1 MLPLFRTLDSTPKGL
16 TEAEAAARVE
26 RFGPNEPPTPTET
39 SPYRRLRDA
48 VGSPFVAL
56 LSALCVT
63 FVLVGDL
70 RAVITVAAM
79 VALSVILR
87 LWQHT
92 RSDHAMRALRRQV
105 TTTATV
111 RRRAADGHEALD
123 REIPVEDLVPGD
135 VVVLAAGDIV
145 PADVRLINAVDLL
158 VDQSAVTGE
167 TLPVRKGKEST
178 VELPTLCFAGT
189 PVVGGSATA
198 VVVATGADTC
208 FGTAA
213 QVDRPESSFDVGVR
227 AVGWTLVRFMLV
239 MVPIVLVVNGTI
251 TGNWSQAAMFALA
264 VAVGLTPE
272 MLPVIVTT
280 NLARGA
286 VRLARR
292 KVIVKRLNAVQDL
305 GGMDVLCVDKTG
317 TLTEDRVAY
326 AHSVD
331 PLGRPDGEA
340 AEYAYLAVHFQVTPL
355 NNLDEAIADQL
366 ADEAEDL
373 LYEAMFRKV
382 DEIAFDHDRRRCT
395 VILRK
400 REGIVRQHDGEHL
413 LITKGDPERVLP
425 LCSHVQRDGEVI
437 ELTEA
442 AARQTEDVVRA
453 YAEHGMRVL
462 AVAARQDTKAEK
474 DLVLVGF
481 VGFVDPVRASAAE
494 AVRDLTEHGVAVKIL
509 TGDNEHVAEYVAVQ
523 AGVRVGEVMLG
534 KDIDAATDEELV
546 EHTVFARLTPAHK
559 ARIVTALRSAGHA
572 VGFIGD
578 GVNDA
583 AALRI
588 ADVGISADSATDVAQ
603 EAADLL
609 LTDRD
614 LTVVAQGVVEGRR
627 TLGNTMK
634 YVNITASSNFG
645 NVFTVLAASAFLPFL
660 PMLPIQLITQNLLYD
675 CAQLALPWDRVD
687 NAYLRAPRRWD
698 ARGLAR
704 FMLVFGPVSSLFD
717 LAMFAALWWA
727 LDLGG
732 RPELFQTGW
741 FVESLLSQVLV
752 VLVLRSRGGWLTGQR
767 ASSPSRQVLLASIG
781 VTAIALA
788 LPLTGWL
795 DLRAL
800 PATYFLWL
808 AGVLAAYTIS
818 VHLVK
823 ASYLRVK

>member
-1 MLPLFRTLDSTPKGL
+1 MVPTFPLPDRLRELAEAPVLPLFRTLDSTPKGL
-16 TEAEAAARVE
+16 TETEAAARVE
-26 RFGPNEPPTPTET
+26 RFGPNELPSPPGAN
-39 SPYRRLRDA
+39 RLRDA

-56 LSALCVT
+56 LSVLCLT
-63 FVLVGDL
+63 FVIVGDL
-70 RAVITVAAM
+70 RAALTVAVM

-87 LWQHT
+87 HWQST
-92 RSDHAMRALRRQV
+92 RSDRAVRALRGQV

-111 RRRAADGHEALD
+111 RRRAADGHEAFD
-123 REIPVEDLVPGD
+123 REVPVEDLVPGD
-135 VVVLAAGDIV
+135 IAVLTAGDIV
-145 PADVRLINAVDLL
+145 PADVRLLTAADLS
-158 VDQSAVTGE
+158 VDQSALTGE
-167 TLPVRKGKEST
+167 TLPVT
-178 VELPTLCFAGT
+178 PTRLCFAGT
-189 PVVGGSATA
+189 SVVGGSATA

-208 FGTAA
+208 FGAA
-213 QVDRPESSFDVGVR
+213 GRGERPESSFDVGVR

-251 TGNWSQAAMFALA
+251 TGDWAQAAMFALA

-292 KVIVKRLNAVQDL
+292 QVIVKRLNAVQDL

-355 NNLDEAIADQL
+355 NSLDEAIADQL
-366 ADEAEDL
+366 AEESEDL
-373 LYEAMFRKV
+373 LYDAMFDKV
-382 DEIAFDHDRRRCT
+382 DELAFDHDRRRCT
-395 VILRK
+395 VI
-400 REGIVRQHDGEHL
+400 IRQRGGAHL
-413 LITKGDPERVLP
+413 LITKGDPARILP
-425 LCSHVQRDGEVI
+425 LCTQVQRDGEVI
-437 ELTEA
+437 ELTPA
-442 AARQTEDVVRA
+442 AARHAEDIVRA

-462 AVAARQDTKAEK
+462 AVAARQDVRRPNEN

-481 VGFVDPVRASAAE
+481 VGFVDPVRASAAD
-494 AVRDLTEHGVAVKIL
+494 AVRQLTDHGVAVKIL
-509 TGDNEHVAEYVAVQ
+509 TGDNQHVAAYVATQ
-523 AGVRVGEVMLG
+523 AGIQVGEIVLG
-534 KDIDAATDEELV
+534 EDVEAATDDELRRIAWRR
-546 EHTVFARLTPAHK
+546 TVFARLTPAHK
-559 ARIVTALRSAGHA
+559 SRIVTALRVDGHA

-588 ADVGISADSATDVAQ
+588 ADVGISADSATGVAK

-634 YVNITASSNFG
+634 YVRITASSNFG

-660 PMLPIQLITQNLLYD
+660 PMLPIQLIAQNLLYD

-687 NAYLRAPRRWD
+687 PEYLRKPRRWD
-698 ARGLAR
+698 ARDLAR

-717 LAMFAALWWA
+717 LAMFGALWWA

-752 VLVLRSRGGWLTGQR
+752 VLVLRGRGR
-767 ASSPSRQVLLASIG
+767 ASWPVLGAAVAVG
-781 VTAIALA
+781 AIALA

-795 DLRAL
+795 GLHTL
-800 PATYFLWL
+800 PAGYFLWL
-808 AGVLAAYTIS
+808 AGILAAYTVT

-823 ASYLRVK
+823 ASHLRAK